1 MPEQNEVL
9 DNLVEFVGNF
19 LQTCKNVLDISA
31 YDDEEKVLE
40 FVVDV
45 YHALNKKHFEL
56 LQEVEVLEG
65 ITYVLEEERLELTF
79 NHPDLEEDECED
91 YDIPEFTFFYE
102 FASGEC
108 YYTFDGEAVD
118 TEFMGSVLY
127 DGIMEGLNEVYP
139 EFI

>member
-1 MPEQNEVL
+1 MSENVVL

-19 LQTCKNVLDISA
+19 LQTCKDVLDISA

-56 LQEVEVLEG
+56 LQDVEVLEG
-65 ITYVLEEERLELTF
+65 ITYILEEKRLYLSF
-79 NHPDLEEDECED
+79 DHPDLEEEGCED
-91 YDIPEFTFFYE
+91 YDSSEFTFFYE
-102 FASGEC
+102 FESGEC

-118 TEFMGSVLY
+118 TDFLGSVLY
-127 DGIMEGLNEVYP
+127 DEIMEGLKDVYP